1 MPINLLRRLVTYF
14 KSEEVMIIPIVVV
27 VFVVGAGIALF
38 VMNSKSQ
45 TKVSPEEQKASEFSQ
60 RLMYLLKIVVEHSD
74 EAKRQSSEK
83 EVIRIGE
90 EVNTS
95 GGFRLMI
102 QTHKKVTSLTS
113 EKYGSRLNSLW
124 KGIGDWRGR

>member
-1 MPINLLRRLVTYF
+1 
-14 KSEEVMIIPIVVV
+14 MIIPIVVV
-27 VFVVGAGIALF
+27 LVVGAGIAMF
-38 VMNSKSQ
+38 VMNSKSK

-60 RLMYLLKIVVEHSD
+60 RLLYLLKIVIEHSD
-74 EAKRQSSEK
+74 ESKRHSSEK

-102 QTHKKVTSLTS
+102 HTHKKVTSLTS

-124 KGIGDWRGR
+124 KGIGDWSGR